1 MSLSNRHKLSSVCAT
16 GKPTTKPNWRDIH
29 THEPEWNQYAA
40 FNIRSLYVTNECI
53 SIKYE
58 QLSLPHVEYWVCVWN
73 IYHWDIAANKSR
85 SQTARTWSIYAFAHW
100 KISLGSFFR
109 SVFYFSISGG
119 KKRTLIN
126 VRLLMFD
133 SAKEILMIGIYRT
146 TSMGIS
152 TSQ

>member
-119 KKRTLIN
+119 KKKNPHQCSFVDVWFCKGNSYDWYI
-126 VRLLMFD
+126 
-133 SAKEILMIGIYRT
+133 
-146 TSMGIS
+146 
-152 TSQ
+152 